1 MRLKLLFVLCLFII
15 TSVGWT
21 ADRKKDKE
29 KTDIINYV
37 ALAPVRKVAVVP
49 FVALERPMPVIG
61 FYSTARQEEEKKR
74 WEEEKTAAADVAR
87 SVSESLPKTFADWRR
102 FEVADPKAVEEAMG
116 SLKFKPS
123 DLVQTKPD
131 GKTLTANVE
140 SVRALKDA
148 LKVDAVL
155 LGGADVR
162 MIQYDHEVTVRVLMM
177 GDDAAKPMVST
188 SVAGRSNRRVKAAAQ
203 AAMLITMLLYPS
215 RDAQAVDEIR
225 TMAVMVLPPPEALSN
240 LTIDN
245 PDLVVEAQLDTVLS
259 GQLKALNHET
269 VAPQDLIT
277 VMKQLRL
284 SPADLIQVSKE
295 TASLPQVD
303 AAKIQAIAQKAK
315 ADAVLVAQI
324 LDVETT
330 LSGTGMGLPSLI
342 PYVGSLLR
350 SPLFRH
356 KSTYTVLRA
365 QIIAPEK
372 SYPIWTY
379 VTQGMPPRKTLRNPK
394 YAEHLARFFS
404 DLSAQMV
411 FDIAGQPFALPG
423 VGRRQ

>member
-1 MRLKLLFVLCLFII
+1 MRAIRFSILILVFASL
-15 TSVGWT
+15 SSA
-21 ADRKKDKE
+21 ADRKKAKGKE
-29 KTDIINYV
+29 TDVINYV
-37 ALAPVRKVAVVP
+37 ALASVRRVAVMP
-49 FVALERPMPVIG
+49 FVALERPMPITG
-61 FYSTARQEEEKKR
+61 FYSTARQEEERKR
-74 WEEEKTAAADVAR
+74 WEEEKAAAADVAR
-87 SVSESLPKTFADWRR
+87 AVSESLPKTFTEWRR
-102 FEVADPKAVEEAMG
+102 FEVVDPKMVEETLG
-116 SLKFKPS
+116 NLQLKPS

-140 SVRALKDA
+140 RVRALKDA

-162 MIQYDHEVTVRVLMM
+162 VIQYDHEVVVRVLMM
-177 GDDAAKPMVST
+177 GDDADKPIVST
-188 SVAGRSNRRVKAAAQ
+188 SVAGRSHRRVQAAAQ

-215 RDAQAVDEIR
+215 RDAQAVEEMR
-225 TMAVMVLPPPEALSN
+225 AMAVMVLPPPEALSH

-245 PDLVVEAQLDTVLS
+245 PDLAVEAQLDTVLS
-259 GQLKALNHET
+259 GQLKALNHAM

-277 VMKQLRL
+277 AMRQLRL
-284 SPADLIQVSKE
+284 SPADLIQIPKD

-303 AAKIQAIAQKAK
+303 IAKIQAIAQKTK
-315 ADAVLVAQI
+315 ADGVLVAQI

-330 LSGTGMGLPSLI
+330 LSGTGLGLPSLI

-372 SYPIWTY
+372 PYPIWTY
-379 VTQGMPPRKTLRNPK
+379 ITQGMPPRKTLRNPK
-394 YAEHLARFFS
+394 YAEDLTRFFS
-404 DLSAQMV
+404 DLSAQMI
-411 FDIAGQPFALPG
+411 FDLAGQPFALPG
-423 VGRRQ
+423 AIKR

>member
-1 MRLKLLFVLCLFII
+1 MRLKLLCVCGLLII
-15 TSVGWT
+15 TNIGWT

-29 KTDIINYV
+29 KETDIINYV
-37 ALAPVRKVAVVP
+37 ALASVRKVAVVP
-49 FVALERPMPVIG
+49 FVALERPMPIIG
-61 FYSTARQEEEKKR
+61 FYSAARQEEEKKR
-74 WEEEKTAAADVAR
+74 WEEGKAAAADVAR
-87 SVSESLPKTFADWRR
+87 SVSELLPKTFTEWRR
-102 FEVADPKAVEEAMG
+102 FEVADPKAVEETMG

-123 DLVQTKPD
+123 DLVQSKPD
-131 GKTLTANVE
+131 GKTLTAHAE
-140 SVRALKDA
+140 RVRALKDA
-148 LKVDAVL
+148 LRVDAVL

-162 MIQYDHEVTVRVLMM
+162 VIQYDHEVRISVLMV
-177 GDDAAKPMVST
+177 GDDVDKPMVFT
-188 SVAGRSNRRVKAAAQ
+188 VVAGRSHRRVKAAAQ

-215 RDAQAVDEIR
+215 RDAQAVDEMR

-245 PDLVVEAQLDTVLS
+245 PALAVEAQLDTVLS
-259 GQLKALNHET
+259 EQLKALNHEM
-269 VAPQDLIT
+269 VAPQDLIRA
-277 VMKQLRL
+277 MKQLRL
-284 SPADLIQVSKE
+284 SPADLIKVSKE

-303 AAKIQAIAQKAK
+303 VAKIQAIAQKTK
-315 ADAVLVAQI
+315 ADGVLVAQI

-356 KSTYTVLRA
+356 KSSYTVLRA

-372 SYPIWTY
+372 PYPIWTY
-379 VTQGMPPRKTLRNPK
+379 VTQGMPPRKTLQNPK
-394 YAEHLARFFS
+394 YAEHLMRFFS

-423 VGRRQ
+423 FRK